1 MRTCLAILAIVIAT
15 SPAWAVDSSS
25 AAALALS
32 DPDTAFRMPGGEAPA
47 VSASESG
54 AASLLAGS
62 PGALLAETGESLRG
76 PDGAPVAA
84 NEVFPLR
91 VAQATGTSGSAS
103 AAGTSTEEP
112 VSEGP
117 YSGGLWSRS
126 TMTGDWGGFRN
137 TMAQMGITLDSD
149 FTQIGQ
155 GLVSGGLDIGWKYQ
169 GRGQITL
176 KVATLGFRDTQG
188 FEAYNIYV
196 TPWAQLTPDF
206 QIVRPSQQRVE
217 TAYVVGFR
225 LRLVF

>member
-1 MRTCLAILAIVIAT
+1 MRTCLAILACIFAT
-15 SPAWAVDSSS
+15 APAWAVDSSS
-25 AAALALS
+25 VPGVALS
-32 DPDTAFRMPGGEAPA
+32 DPDTAFRTPGGEVPA
-47 VSASESG
+47 VSAIERS
-54 AASLLAGS
+54 A
-62 PGALLAETGESLRG
+62 PGPPMMLH
-76 PDGAPVAA
+76 
-84 NEVFPLR
+84 FPPTIQ
-91 VAQATGTSGSAS
+91 VAQATGTSDTGKV
-103 AAGTSTEEP
+103 AGTSTEELA
-112 VSEGP
+112 SEGP

-137 TMAQMGITLDSD
+137 TMAEMGITLESD

-155 GLVSGGLDIGWKYQ
+155 GVVSGGLDIGWKYQ

-176 KVATLGFRDTQG
+176 KVATLGFHDTQG

-196 TPWAQLTPDF
+196 TPWTQLTPAF